1 MSERVKKILSYVVSI
16 LIPLA
21 VGTLSALI
29 TMGNMDIYEEIITPP
44 LSPPSWLFPVVWT
57 ILYTLMGVSAGIV
70 WQKRK
75 EKPKEADKAISYY
88 AISLAFNFV
97 WSILFFNFRLYL
109 PAFAWL
115 IVLLV
120 LIIYTIRAYLK
131 ISRVSAY
138 LQIPYAIW
146 VAFAGYLNLAIWFLN
161 K

>member
-1 MSERVKKILSYVVSI
+1 MSERVKKILTYVVSI
-16 LIPLA
+16 LIP
-21 VGTLSALI
+21 VGTGTLSALI
-29 TMGNMDIYEEIITPP
+29 TMGNMDIYEEIATPP
-44 LSPPSWLFPVVWT
+44 LAPPGWLFPVVWT
-57 ILYTLMGVSAGIV
+57 ILYVLMGISSGMV
-70 WQKRK
+70 WLKRK
-75 EKPKEADKAISYY
+75 QMPKEVDKAISYY

-109 PAFAWL
+109 VSFAWL

-120 LIIYTIRAYLK
+120 LIVYTIRAYLK

-138 LQIPYAIW
+138 LQIPYAAW

>member
-1 MSERVKKILSYVVSI
+1 MSERVKKIITYVVSI

-21 VGTLSALI
+21 IGTLSALI
-29 TMGNMDIYEEIITPP
+29 TMGNMDIYEEIVAPP
-44 LSPPSWLFPVVWT
+44 LAPPGWLFPVVWT
-57 ILYTLMGVSAGIV
+57 ILYVLMGVSAGIV
-70 WQKRK
+70 WLKRK
-75 EKPKEADKAISYY
+75 EMPKEADKAISYY
-88 AISLAFNFV
+88 AISLVFNFV

-109 PAFAWL
+109 VSFAWL

-120 LIIYTIRAYLK
+120 LIIYTIRAYFK

-138 LQIPYAIW
+138 LQIPYAAW